1 MRLIDAKGLKE
12 KYGIDYSDTHRDR
25 MIKAGRF
32 PKPVQF
38 IKGRSKNLWSE
49 DEIAALAAA
58 LLAQRDEVA

>member
-1 MRLIDAKGLKE
+1 VRLIDAKGLKE
-12 KYGIDYSDTHRDR
+12 KYGIDYSDTHLDR

-32 PKPVQF
+32 PKHVQF
-38 IKGRSKNLWSE
+38 IKGRSKKLWNE